1 MTKNTD
7 LIIEANIRYAE
18 AYGDNSELPIVPARK
33 LAILTCMDS
42 RMDVFSL
49 AGLRLGDAHIIR
61 NAGGRASDDAI
72 RSLVIS
78 NQLVGTNEWLVIH
91 HTDCGLEATNNEKM
105 GRRLRETL
113 NTAEGDFI
121 NWMTITDRI
130 ESIKDDV
137 KRLRNHPLVP
147 EDVAI
152 SGYLFDV
159 KTGLLTEVIK
169 A

>member
-1 MTKNTD
+1 MSDNLERITSANARYSESYHENSD
-7 LIIEANIRYAE
+7 LPM
-18 AYGDNSELPIVPARK
+18 SPARK

-42 RMDVFSL
+42 RIDVFSM
-49 AGLRLGDAHIIR
+49 AGLDLGDAHIIR
-61 NAGGRASDDAI
+61 NAGGRASEDAI

-78 NQLVGTNEWLVIH
+78 NQLVGTNEWVVIH

-105 GRRLRETL
+105 GKLLRESL
-113 NTAEGDFI
+113 GTAEGDFI
-121 NWMTITDRI
+121 NWMTISDSI

-137 KRLRNHPLVP
+137 NRLRNHPLVP
-147 EDVAI
+147 GDVSI
-152 SGYLFDV
+152 SGFLFDV

>member
-1 MTKNTD
+1 MSKNTD
-7 LIIEANIRYAE
+7 LIIKANIRYAE

-42 RMDVFSL
+42 RMDIFSL

-61 NAGGRASDDAI
+61 NAGGRASEDAI

-78 NQLVGTNEWLVIH
+78 NQLVETNEWLVIH

-105 GRRLRETL
+105 GKRLRETL

-137 KRLRNHPLVP
+137 TRLRNHPLVP
-147 EDVAI
+147 GDVAI